1 MTSESMVRLY
11 QSEVLNK
18 GDSHMATDAIITLE
32 RLRCIRESD
41 ASGHSEPYIWPALLW
56 IDDNTI
62 ATPELVGVTAPAL
75 GNARVVIKNDM
86 SAGQTADIPTS
97 VGMLRVR
104 FEDGLTI
111 RRPILVVALWEE
123 DETPEAAMR
132 AGFQAFSTEL
142 RAAVAAISSPSVR
155 LVKRKK
161 TRSLR
166 PSRLGLRIE

>member
-1 MTSESMVRLY
+1 
-11 QSEVLNK
+11 
-18 GDSHMATDAIITLE
+18 MATDAIITLE